1 MVVVVSMYVCV
12 ESNYDCVRS
21 TPCKLYVINEFLFML
36 NILHHAFFHFFSFS
50 FSFFFSFSFS
60 SPSHTHTTSN
70 YVLRPTFFFS
80 FSFSSPS
87 HTHTTSNYY
96 DQLHLLL
103 LVSKWIFLTLLKYD
117 ADGQSTY

>member
-1 MVVVVSMYVCV
+1 MVSMLETKSTVVSSYGTNSIQYLLLDDAKGRITM
-12 ESNYDCVRS
+12 EYDA
-21 TPCKLYVINEFLFML
+21 VIR
-36 NILHHAFFHFFSFS
+36 AF
-50 FSFFFSFSFS
+50 
-60 SPSHTHTTSN
+60 
-70 YVLRPTFFFS
+70 
-80 FSFSSPS
+80 FSSPS